1 MGRSTTIEGDIVEIW
16 KLLFFIPAC
25 FALNMTPGPNNL
37 LSMNNARCYGFQS
50 AFIAGLGRIAAFS
63 VMITLAASGLAVVLY
78 TSEILFITIKLL
90 GAAYLLWIAFNL
102 WRSEANPVSEINST
116 QNRFGLAKQE
126 FVLAA
131 GNPKAILIFTAF
143 LPQFVDV
150 SVSVN
155 EQFFVLGSTFLI
167 LEMAAISIYA
177 VFGIY
182 LRQWFSKPQM
192 ARRFNRACATFL
204 AVSGANLLFSRQQ

>member
-1 MGRSTTIEGDIVEIW
+1 MEIW

-37 LSMNNARCYGFQS
+37 LSMNNARCYGFNS
-50 AFIAGLGRIAAFS
+50 AFLAGLGRIAAFS
-63 VMITLAASGLAVVLY
+63 MMIALAASGLAVVLY
-78 TSEILFITIKLL
+78 ASESLFLTIKVA

-102 WRSEANPVSEINST
+102 WRSEASPVSEIENT
-116 QNRFGLAKQE
+116 RNRFGLAKQE

-150 SVSVN
+150 SESVN
-155 EQFFVLGSTFLI
+155 EQFFVLGLTFLL
-167 LEMAAISIYA
+167 LEMVAISIYA
-177 VFGIY
+177 TFGIY
-182 LRQWFSKPQM
+182 LRQWFTKPKM
-192 ARRFNRACATFL
+192 AKRFNRGCATFL
-204 AVSGANLLFSRQQ
+204 ALSGVNLLFSRQ